1 MRNEEKNG
9 KLRYGSR
16 KASKLVRCYYKDK
29 LGVYRVE
36 VELHASL
43 LRQNDI
49 STLDDFIYLPDVIC
63 PRHLLFVD
71 VDWKRLGQYLSNN
84 LDEGQQ
90 ISVEARRSAASLR
103 RVRRY
108 LKKKGVVNFHRF
120 LVPMPVNEEVGRAL
134 KRWAHHFKKEAL

>member
-1 MRNEEKNG
+1 MRNEEKNE

-16 KASKLVRCYYKDK
+16 KANKFVRCYHKDE
-29 LGVYRVE
+29 LGVFRVE

-49 STLDDFIYLPDVIC
+49 STLDDFVYLPYVIC
-63 PRHLLFVD
+63 PKHLLFVA
-71 VDWKRLGQYLSNN
+71 VDWKLLTQYLSNN
-84 LDEGQQ
+84 LDEGRQVG
-90 ISVEARRSAASLR
+90 VEARECAASLR

-120 LVPMPVNEEVGRAL
+120 VVSMPLNEEVGRAL